1 MANLI
6 SAVKNFF
13 KYILIDFW
21 ADREA
26 AKGQLD
32 NQAVVAGDVV
42 KKSSEERKQSLEAF
56 IISRVSQG
64 WRLEGQTEYAVVLAY
79 GKKPNHILHFLLCFP
94 TLGLWLIVWIIMGMS
109 MTIKRR
115 TFQVNEFGQIKQV
128 V

>member
-1 MANLI
+1 MSKLI
-6 SAVKNFF
+6 TIIKNFF
-13 KYILIDFW
+13 KYILVDFW

-26 AKGQLD
+26 AKVQLD
-32 NQAVVAGDVV
+32 NQVVIAGDVV
-42 KKSSEERKQSLEAF
+42 KKTSEERKQSLEAF

-94 TLGLWLIVWIIMGMS
+94 TFGLWLIVWIIMGMS

>member
-1 MANLI
+1 MKNILEAI
-6 SAVKNFF
+6 KNFF
-13 KYILIDFW
+13 KYILIDFR

-32 NQAVVAGDVV
+32 NQVVIAGDVV

>member
-1 MANLI
+1 MANII

-42 KKSSEERKQSLEAF
+42 KKTSEARKQSLEAF
-56 IISRVSQG
+56 IIRQVSQG
-64 WRLEGQTEYAVVLAY
+64 WRLEGQTEYAVVLAI
-79 GKKPNHILHFLLCFP
+79 GKKPNHILHFLLCIP
-94 TLGLWLIVWIIMGMS
+94 TFGFWLIVWIILGIS

-115 TFQVNEFGQIKQV
+115 TYQVDDYGQIKQV
-128 V
+128 A